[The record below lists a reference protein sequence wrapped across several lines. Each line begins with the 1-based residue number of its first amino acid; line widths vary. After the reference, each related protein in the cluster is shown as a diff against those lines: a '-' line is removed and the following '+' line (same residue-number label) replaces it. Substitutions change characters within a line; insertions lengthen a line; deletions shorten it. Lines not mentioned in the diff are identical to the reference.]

1 MLLPFNMYDFPP
13 LTYNATESGIGDEQP
28 NYSRLMCQDMFN
40 DQNISVTAIDDI
52 DGTGGTSQTAHPPS
66 RDAAELGQGD
76 RYGLQV
82 TGSTTYD
89 HDSSLA
95 GLIHPESTDQ
105 LILRKL
111 LQMEATVN
119 KLEQARKEGVDKTL
133 NERINILAERLDK
146 MDVRVNAFAGIVD
159 ELLDLPDKVENLSK
173 WMNDLG
179 NTFQREKEW
188 MNNLMSGVDDAC
200 KRFRYLIFGLSQ
212 PRGRNRLGN
221 GHEKEQE
228 NEG

>member
-89 HDSSLA
+89 HDS
-95 GLIHPESTDQ
+95 
-105 LILRKL
+105 R
-111 LQMEATVN
+111 
-119 KLEQARKEGVDKTL
+119 
-133 NERINILAERLDK
+133 
-146 MDVRVNAFAGIVD
+146 
-159 ELLDLPDKVENLSK
+159 
-173 WMNDLG
+173 
-179 NTFQREKEW
+179 
-188 MNNLMSGVDDAC
+188 
-200 KRFRYLIFGLSQ
+200 
-212 PRGRNRLGN
+212 
-221 GHEKEQE
+221 
-228 NEG
+228 